1 MNSSISQTQL
11 ANFMTSAGVLAI
23 ILQKFGILI
32 PQENI
37 AFLLFAVWSVGW
49 SGYNFIQRYKK
60 GDITLGGYRKVQ

>member
-11 ANFMTSAGVLAI
+11 SNFMTAAGVLALV
-23 ILQKFGILI
+23 LQKLGIVI
-32 PQENI
+32 PQDNI
-37 AFLLFAVWSVGW
+37 AFLLFAVWSVAW